1 MLPRLSRI
9 AFGILMLA
17 ACCLA
22 QAAPLRVLVVS
33 DDPAAASA
41 LAGPLE
47 SAGAKVTKASAVDAS
62 ALTSVDSVLLY
73 GAKFNALAP
82 EGQKALAAF
91 AQHGGGIVAV
101 RGGVASGD
109 AAWGKAVLG
118 GAWTN
123 ESQKFRNNVL
133 LTIRT
138 DAHPLT
144 LDASTFD
151 IEEETIYDL
160 SLNENILVLSSAF
173 TPKVTN
179 TRNKNAKSKEGRASV
194 YDIQPQVWAYE
205 AADHRAVVILPGA
218 ELSTL
223 SHATIRTFIARGLA
237 WSAKRADINEA
248 VTKADLASLRYP
260 VGGPRRGDD
269 AIAQFRMQPGFK
281 AKVIAAEPLINKPI
295 AQQWDERG
303 RLWIAET
310 PEYPNGRRPLSAEAW
325 KEGGVLQPGNYDR
338 PARDK
343 ISILVSSKNDGVFD
357 Q

>member
-1 MLPRLSRI
+1 MLPRLSRV

-22 QAAPLRVLVVS
+22 QAAPLRVLIVS
-33 DDPAAASA
+33 DDPAAATA
-41 LAGPLE
+41 LAGPLK
-47 SAGAKVTKASAVDAS
+47 SAGAKVTQASAVDPS

-82 EGQKALAAF
+82 EGQKALATF

-101 RGGVASGD
+101 RGGIASGD
-109 AAWGKAVLG
+109 AAWGKSVLG
-118 GAWTN
+118 GAWTS
-123 ESQKFRNNVL
+123 ESQKFRNKML

-138 DAHPLT
+138 DAHPIT

-160 SLNENILVLSSAF
+160 SLNDNIFVLSSAF

-218 ELSTL
+218 DVATL
-223 SHATIRTFIARGLA
+223 SHATIRAFIARGL
-237 WSAKRADINEA
+237 
-248 VTKADLASLRYP
+248 
-260 VGGPRRGDD
+260 
-269 AIAQFRMQPGFK
+269 
-281 AKVIAAEPLINKPI
+281 VIALTAKLMHQRTN
-295 AQQWDERG
+295 QRF
-303 RLWIAET
+303 
-310 PEYPNGRRPLSAEAW
+310 LSAVQRIDQVHAA
-325 KEGGVLQPGNYDR
+325 GGAVNVLIDAEKHLLDLFVQFGAVGD
-338 PARDK
+338 AKLD
-343 ISILVSSKNDGVFD
+343 F
-357 Q
+357 